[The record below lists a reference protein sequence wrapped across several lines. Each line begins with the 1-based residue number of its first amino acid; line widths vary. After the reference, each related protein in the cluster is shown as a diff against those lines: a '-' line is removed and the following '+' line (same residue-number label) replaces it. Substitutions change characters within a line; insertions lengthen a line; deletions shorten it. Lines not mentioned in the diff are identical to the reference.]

1 MIRFLQA
8 TVAGLGLGSTYVLL
22 ALGFVIIFKATSVIS
37 LAQPGLM
44 AWGAWWVI
52 YFARIVEVN
61 FFVAVGLAVL
71 ITAAMGLVIERVAI
85 RPMVG
90 EPVFAIAIL
99 TIGIDIILRIL
110 VNDLIGTNI
119 RNIGDP
125 WGISTVSVG
134 DVVVQQRYIAMLLIA
149 AMVVG
154 LLLAFFKYTRAGL
167 AMRAAAF
174 DQEAAMAQGISV
186 GAVFAISWAIA
197 GGLAALAGMFVGT
210 GSGIDQQS
218 AFVALKALPAV
229 ILGGL
234 DSVTGA
240 VVGGIAIGLIEGY
253 TATYQVQYAPFLGQN
268 FSQVV
273 PYAVLFLVLL
283 VRPFGL
289 FGTEEV
295 ERV

>member
-1 MIRFLQA
+1 
-8 TVAGLGLGSTYVLL
+8 
-22 ALGFVIIFKATSVIS
+22 
-37 LAQPGLM
+37 
-44 AWGAWWVI
+44 
-52 YFARIVEVN
+52 
-61 FFVAVGLAVL
+61 VL

-85 RPMVG
+85 RPMIG

-119 RNIGDP
+119 RNVGDP
-125 WGISTVSVG
+125 WGISTFHVG

-149 AMVVG
+149 AMIVG

-167 AMRAAAF
+167 AMRASAF

-186 GAVFAISWAIA
+186 GAVFATSWAIA

-240 VVGGIAIGLIEGY
+240 VVGGITIGLIEGY
-253 TATYQVQYAPFLGQN
+253 TATYQAQYAPFLGQN
-268 FSQVV
+268 LSQVV
-273 PYAVLFLVLL
+273 PYVVLFIVLL

>member
-1 MIRFLQA
+1 
-8 TVAGLGLGSTYVLL
+8 
-22 ALGFVIIFKATSVIS
+22 
-37 LAQPGLM
+37 
-44 AWGAWWVI
+44 
-52 YFARIVEVN
+52 
-61 FFVAVGLAVL
+61 
-71 ITAAMGLVIERVAI
+71 
-85 RPMVG
+85 MVG

-110 VNDLIGTNI
+110 VNDLIGTSI

-134 DVVVQQRYIAMLLIA
+134 DVVVQQRYIAMLLITA
-149 AMVVG
+149 LVVG
-154 LLLAFFKYTRAGL
+154 VLLAFFKYTRAGL

-218 AFVALKALPAV
+218 AFVALKTLPAV

-253 TATYQVQYAPFLGQN
+253 TATYQVQYASFLGQN

-273 PYAVLFLVLL
+273 PYAVLFIILL